1 MFNLFSSFVH
11 SFLSF
16 YFLFRWFLSLWKI
29 IVKID
34 VFYLIKS
41 CSLFFIFHVFIFH
54 VFILYFYFL
63 LLKLFNSSVLF
74 CYVILCCI
82 SLIHNSILLRMNERR
97 HQDAIG
103 YLFLY
108 FSFLSLTSFSPSSI
122 SFPDSMRCTSD
133 QIFFNEILFQ
143 LVWRHS
149 KEWINSIL

>member
-1 MFNLFSSFVH
+1 MFIHFFH
-11 SFLSF
+11 FIF
-16 YFLFRWFLSLWKI
+16 FFDGFFHCEKSLWKLMFFI
-29 IVKID
+29 LSNLVLC
-34 VFYLIKS
+34 FLFFMF
-41 CSLFFIFHVFIFH
+41 LFFISI
-54 VFILYFYFL
+54 ILYFYFL

>member
-1 MFNLFSSFVH
+1 MFFILSNLV
-11 SFLSF
+11 LC
-16 YFLFRWFLSLWKI
+16 FLFFMFL
-29 IVKID
+29 
-34 VFYLIKS
+34 FFMF
-41 CSLFFIFHVFIFH
+41 LFFISI
-54 VFILYFYFL
+54 ILYFYFL
-63 LLKLFNSSVLF
+63 LLKLFNSSVFF
-74 CYVILCCI
+74 CYIILCCI

-143 LVWRHS
+143 LV
-149 KEWINSIL
+149 